1 MVLEE
6 GARHCSG
13 QRARVGDSFD
23 SGLQFSLGLTA
34 LAAGRRFGGKGP
46 KGVGASI
53 GGIAEPL
60 SHSGTQATGL
70 RFKRLEAR
78 I

>member
-1 MVLEE
+1 MVE

-13 QRARVGDSFD
+13 QRARAGDSLD
-23 SGLQFSLGLTA
+23 SGLQFSLGLT
-34 LAAGRRFGGKGP
+34 GRRFGGKGL
-46 KGVGASI
+46 KGVGASM

-70 RFKRLEAR
+70 RYKRLEAR